1 MPKHKISFETLCKTK
16 EDLEDISLVEFE
28 NQINMKKQLS
38 QIDYIQDKEDDP
50 ITDKIILSKKI
61 S

>member
-1 MPKHKISFETLCKTK
+1 
-16 EDLEDISLVEFE
+16 
-28 NQINMKKQLS
+28 MKKQLS